1 MKGLFNGLLVKL
13 MVVGVISVC
22 SVLLITTEKDC
33 NEKEEELESLQV
45 KIETY
50 KNDNSELQRLLDS
63 NDMSAY
69 LEKVAIEERDYA
81 YPDERRFYDTSRD

>member
-69 LEKVAIEERDYA
+69 LERVAIEERDYA

>member
-33 NEKEEELESLQV
+33 SEA
-45 KIETY
+45 Y
-50 KNDNSELQRLLDS
+50 KL
-63 NDMSAY
+63 
-69 LEKVAIEERDYA
+69 K
-81 YPDERRFYDTSRD
+81 